1 MELWQ
6 ILLGMAFLLVILTF
20 VYLLISRKRRR
31 ENVVKI
37 LKEAKALKK
46 EIEKEGL
53 TTASDVVLAQIL
65 CGMNDVKALIL
76 FCVGVL
82 IALNLTIISM
92 FN

>member
-6 ILLGMAFLLVILTF
+6 ILLGVAFFLVVLTF
-20 VYLLISRKRRR
+20 VYLLINRTRRK
-31 ENVVKI
+31 EKVIKI

-65 CGMNDVKALIL
+65 CGVNDIKALIL

-82 IALNLTIISM
+82 VALNLTIISM
-92 FN
+92 F